1 MLKAMVSE
9 ADKGRELIVRELNHS
24 KDVENDKIRE
34 IERTKLAEVKVLERL
49 IESLKKDKQEI

>member
-1 MLKAMVSE
+1 MVSE